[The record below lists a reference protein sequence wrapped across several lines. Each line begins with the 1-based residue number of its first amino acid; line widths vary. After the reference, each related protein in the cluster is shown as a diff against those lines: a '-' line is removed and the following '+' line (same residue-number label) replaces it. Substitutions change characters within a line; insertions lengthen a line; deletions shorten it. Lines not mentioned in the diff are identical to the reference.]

1 MNQIVKN
8 TEEFSY
14 LCIWLVSI
22 LPPKYLINMEENK
35 KTKQITL
42 NVEEDMVEL
51 VKLVLPRI
59 RGVVSYEN

>member
-1 MNQIVKN
+1 
-8 TEEFSY
+8 
-14 LCIWLVSI
+14 
-22 LPPKYLINMEENK
+22 MEENK

-59 RGVVSYEN
+59 RGVVSYSVS

>member
-1 MNQIVKN
+1 M
-8 TEEFSY
+8 
-14 LCIWLVSI
+14 SI
-22 LPPKYLINMEENK
+22 EQCQCHGIFNPPKYLINMEENK

-59 RGVVSYEN
+59 RGVVSFTE